1 MNSEIVKG
9 FFSLEVYKGGSV
21 STLETNEVSISHQE
35 SSDLW
40 FVGAHFGEPGVKG
53 PIIALSFMKSH
64 KAGEYEIAPG
74 PSETV
79 TSASMGEGTIGGG
92 GFHEQGTGEMTLN
105 EITSVEPN
113 LFLCREI
120 AGLNSKNT
128 AVLVKP
134 GSWLKSSAQKSSRS
148 SLMPKEAHQLV
159 GFQPMI
165 RTTSSS
171 ALLLSAVRSA
181 QFAHSIHRPVP
192 CTG

>member
-9 FFSLEVYKGGSV
+9 SFSLEVYKGGSV

-113 LFLCREI
+113 LFSVSGNCWFEFKEYGSPGKTRI
-120 AGLNSKNT
+120 
-128 AVLVKP
+128 VVKEF
-134 GSWLKSSAQKSSRS
+134 SAKIIE
-148 SLMPKEAHQLV
+148 K
-159 GFQPMI
+159 
-165 RTTSSS
+165 
-171 ALLLSAVRSA
+171 
-181 QFAHSIHRPVP
+181 
-192 CTG
+192 